1 MLKLTFSFQ
10 SLQSNLNNATR
21 EHPEHLD
28 SMGLSGQGGWD
39 AAIASRKTRQSV
51 LCELCFRDMRK
62 EAQWEVPP
70 LIFFRQTSFTASLYS
85 TVNSKPTGKKK
96 KHSLPKE
103 TKKGKNKQRNG
114 SSCSE
119 APTGLS
125 HHEQGGPSLPTH
137 TLPPLGRGRA
147 RTRGPL
153 TRRPAAR
160 LYGGRRPRAPTPA
173 AAAGRYGTA
182 PRDAAQRRS
191 FPGVLSF
198 PCRSSPLCSLAFFF
212 FRIKITV
219 LPPFEVLR
227 CVPLGLKYQQPEQLK
242 LPLAREK

>member
-137 TLPPLGRGRA
+137 TLPPSAGGGLE
-147 RTRGPL
+147 
-153 TRRPAAR
+153 PAVPS
-160 LYGGRRPRAPTPA
+160 LGGRLPGCTEGGGPALRPPPRLQV
-173 AAAGRYGTA
+173 GTA
-182 PRDAAQRRS
+182 PRLGTLPSAVPFLGCCPSLVVPPPSA
-191 FPGVLSF
+191 
-198 PCRSSPLCSLAFFF
+198 PLLFF

-219 LPPFEVLR
+219 LPPSEVLR

>member
-70 LIFFRQTSFTASLYS
+70 RFFFFFFGRHPSLLLSTAQS
-85 TVNSKPTGKKK
+85 TQSPLEKKK

-125 HHEQGGPSLPTH
+125 HHEQGGPSHCPPTPS
-137 TLPPLGRGRA
+137 PPLGRGRA

-212 FRIKITV
+212 
-219 LPPFEVLR
+219 
-227 CVPLGLKYQQPEQLK
+227 
-242 LPLAREK
+242 

>member
-1 MLKLTFSFQ
+1 
-10 SLQSNLNNATR
+10 
-21 EHPEHLD
+21 
-28 SMGLSGQGGWD
+28 MGLSGQGGWD

-70 LIFFRQTSFTASLYS
+70 LIFFRQTSFTASLS
-85 TVNSKPTGKKK
+85 TAQSTQSPLEEKKK

-137 TLPPLGRGRA
+137 TLPPLLGRGRA

-160 LYGGRRPRAPTPA
+160 LHGGRRPRAPTPA

-212 FRIKITV
+212 S
-219 LPPFEVLR
+219 
-227 CVPLGLKYQQPEQLK
+227 
-242 LPLAREK
+242 

>member
-96 KHSLPKE
+96 SIAYPKKL
-103 TKKGKNKQRNG
+103 KK
-114 SSCSE
+114 
-119 APTGLS
+119 
-125 HHEQGGPSLPTH
+125 
-137 TLPPLGRGRA
+137 A
-147 RTRGPL
+147 RISKEM
-153 TRRPAAR
+153 
-160 LYGGRRPRAPTPA
+160 A
-173 AAAGRYGTA
+173 AAAQRHPRGLAITSRGAPHCPPTPSPPSAGGGLEPAVPSLGGRLPGCTEGGGPALRPPPRLQVGTA
-182 PRDAAQRRS
+182 PRLGTLPSAVPFLGCCPSLVVPPPSA
-191 FPGVLSF
+191 
-198 PCRSSPLCSLAFFF
+198 PLLFFF
-212 FRIKITV
+212 
-219 LPPFEVLR
+219 LE
-227 CVPLGLKYQQPEQLK
+227 
-242 LPLAREK
+242 

>member
-1 MLKLTFSFQ
+1 MRALLQGHEKRSTVGSATPIFFFFFSADILHCF
-10 SLQSNLNNATR
+10 SLQHSQLKA
-21 EHPEHLD
+21 H
-28 SMGLSGQGGWD
+28 W
-39 AAIASRKTRQSV
+39 
-51 LCELCFRDMRK
+51 
-62 EAQWEVPP
+62 
-70 LIFFRQTSFTASLYS
+70 
-85 TVNSKPTGKKK
+85 KKK

-160 LYGGRRPRAPTPA
+160 LHGGRRPRAPTPA

-191 FPGVLSF
+191 FPGMLSF
-198 PCRSSPLCSLAFFF
+198 PCRSSPLCSPPFF

-219 LPPFEVLR
+219 FPPFEVLR

>member
-51 LCELCFRDMRK
+51 LCKLCFRDMRK

-70 LIFFRQTSFTASLYS
+70 LIFFFGRHPSLLLSTAQS
-85 TVNSKPTGKKK
+85 TQSPLEKK

-160 LYGGRRPRAPTPA
+160 LHGGRRPRAPTPA

>member
-1 MLKLTFSFQ
+1 MLPENILNTWTAWDFLAKVAGMQLLQAGRPGNQFYASFASGTWEKKRSGKCHPWFFFGRHPSLLLSTAQ
-10 SLQSNLNNATR
+10 STQS
-21 EHPEHLD
+21 
-28 SMGLSGQGGWD
+28 
-39 AAIASRKTRQSV
+39 
-51 LCELCFRDMRK
+51 
-62 EAQWEVPP
+62 P
-70 LIFFRQTSFTASLYS
+70 LE
-85 TVNSKPTGKKK
+85 KKK

-160 LYGGRRPRAPTPA
+160 LHGGRRPRAPTPA

>member
-96 KHSLPKE
+96 SIAYPKKL
-103 TKKGKNKQRNG
+103 KKARISKEMAAAAQRHPRG
-114 SSCSE
+114 LAITSRG
-119 APTGLS
+119 APHCPPT
-125 HHEQGGPSLPTH
+125 PS
-137 TLPPLGRGRA
+137 PPLGRGRA

-160 LYGGRRPRAPTPA
+160 LHGGRRPRAPTPA